1 MTSGAITQKHTQVHR
16 DADMCLGVV
25 VGGGKGGAFGGCLSG
40 GHHV

>member
-1 MTSGAITQKHTQVHR
+1 MTSGAITQKHTLVRQ
-16 DADMCLGVV
+16 DADVCLEV